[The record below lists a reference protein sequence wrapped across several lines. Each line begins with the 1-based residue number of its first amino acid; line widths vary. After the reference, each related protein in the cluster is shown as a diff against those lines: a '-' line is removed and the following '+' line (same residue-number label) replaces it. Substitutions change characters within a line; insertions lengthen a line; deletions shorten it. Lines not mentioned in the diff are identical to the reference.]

1 MTICNKKIWFVS
13 YMKLNKNKR
22 RNLILHQNTAQ
33 QSAHNFLLSSWFLNV
48 YLIQDYKLVVI
59 SPAAEI
65 VI

>member
-22 RNLILHQNTAQ
+22 RNLILHQNMAQ
-33 QSAHNFLLSSWFLNV
+33 QSAHNCLLSSWFLNV